1 MLKTL
6 DFIIC
11 AVLASILLT
20 LFTDMVCFSVRFLH
34 NVLLFLLF
42 KSHNFYRL
50 LFNWRK
56 KIRKELKL
64 DQTEKPP

>member
-20 LFTDMVCFSVRFLH
+20 LFTDMVCFFVRFLH

-50 LFNWRK
+50 VFNWRK

>member
-20 LFTDMVCFSVRFLH
+20 LFTDMVCFFVRFLH